1 MAEITPDLIVL
12 ENDIPV
18 FNPAAK
24 LIKEFKAVIERD
36 KGSLGDSQGRKKLQA
51 TKELAFVALYVSLKS
66 PYNRNFDEQARVGE
80 LVRGLELPPDW
91 RLDEVM
97 KKAMKRY
104 ELTQVT
110 PSSAMIVSVRKAL
123 YSSRNIISFLEKR
136 LEKTMKALMEA
147 ELLGDEVDALM
158 DKAIKDVEKILECAA
173 KLTKQLAD
181 LDILEKKYVKE
192 MEEMKGK
199 AQQEVNPQELED

>member
-1 MAEITPDLIVL
+1 MSEITPDLIIL

-24 LIKEFKAVIERD
+24 LIKEFKAIIERD
-36 KGSLGDSQGRKKLQA
+36 KGSVGDSQGRKKLQA
-51 TKELAFVALYVSLKS
+51 TKELAFVALYVNLKS
-66 PYNRNFDEQARVGE
+66 AYNRNYEEQARVGE
-80 LVRGLELPPDW
+80 LVRSLELPHDW
-91 RLDEVM
+91 RLDDVM

-104 ELTQVT
+104 ELTQIT

-136 LEKTMKALMEA
+136 LEKTMAALMEA
-147 ELLGDEVDALM
+147 DLIGDEVDLLM
-158 DKAIKDVEKILECAA
+158 DKAIKDVEKILDCAG
-173 KLTKQLAD
+173 KLTKQLGD
-181 LDILEKKYVKE
+181 LDILERKYVKE

-199 AQQEVNPQELED
+199 AQSEINPQELED